1 MFMLLL
7 CIYVCKYIYLCVS
20 VYTCFIVQNMYH
32 CSLPVRLSIRAVV
45 FEFYLNFKSPQII
58 ISLYFWKRKKNVK
71 HVICILHPCLPQLTE
86 VAEVSHRPF
95 QDEHFIKCTPCSCLL
110 CVYT

>member
-32 CSLPVRLSIRAVV
+32 CSLSLSLPVGLSVTAVD
-45 FEFYLNFKSPQII
+45 FEFYL
-58 ISLYFWKRKKNVK
+58 Y
-71 HVICILHPCLPQLTE
+71 
-86 VAEVSHRPF
+86 
-95 QDEHFIKCTPCSCLL
+95 
-110 CVYT
+110 